1 MAIAAAA
8 VLLSLPAAVVAVV
21 VPASPA
27 GALASSAPAARS
39 ASSNTVAF
47 TYDRLHPNQTVV
59 TSSVVFTRD
68 PSERLRLLLSAAP
81 SGKFVSVGATV
92 TNISG
97 AAVTLPP
104 DGLRVRLTVVR
115 NGRAISA
122 WTLRSPVHSLA
133 AGQSV
138 SLVRMFAMPVG
149 GSYEVTGSVRYLA

>member
-1 MAIAAAA
+1 MTAAAA
-8 VLLSLPAAVVAVV
+8 LLWLPALVVA
-21 VPASPA
+21 PAAPA
-27 GALASSAPAARS
+27 GARVPAAQS

-47 TYDRLHPNQTVV
+47 TYDRLHPSSTVV

-68 PSERLRLLLSAAP
+68 PSPRLRLLLSAAP

-92 TNISG
+92 TN
-97 AAVTLPP
+97 VTGSTVSLPP

-122 WTLRSPVHSLA
+122 WTLRSPARSIA

-138 SLVRMFAMPVG
+138 RLVRMFAMPLG